1 MGNRVARAARQKQA
15 KKAKRRTNARGKRV
29 APLRAKPARGSA
41 TRTGTAA
48 KARLKKVRV
57 AKQRVKKKLA
67 SAKRAL
73 KVAVA
78 RRIVKKRVAS
88 LKRTVTRG
96 LGRARTRLK
105 AAKKRATTAR
115 KALRKRV
122 TRTVRAANKRT
133 TAARAVL
140 SKVATK
146 AVSTVKTTLEHA
158 ARPLAR
164 RHEVAKV
171 ARPVPPAFAAQRANA
186 TPREELLFEL
196 QRARA
201 SVKAA
206 VQGLAMGLA
215 ERPVAPGKWTIKEI
229 VLHLAERDRVRLEEF
244 SRTIG
249 GQSRS
254 WLGSSHAEEAE
265 VNEVHLSPLRAH
277 SWDDAVRRLDSM
289 REQLLLRL
297 SEVPAEPDDVWRR
310 GHPFADMM
318 WALPG
323 HDRLHASQIKL
334 ARIGANDP
342 VED

>member
-1 MGNRVARAARQKQA
+1 MARAGQKQVSR
-15 KKAKRRTNARGKRV
+15 KKRRTVARNKRV
-29 APLRAKPARGSA
+29 ERPRAKPARGST
-41 TRTGTAA
+41 TRTRSLA
-48 KARLKKVRV
+48 KARLKQLRV
-57 AKQRVKKKLA
+57 AKQRVKQKLA

-78 RRIVKKRVAS
+78 KRIVKKRVAS
-88 LKRTVTRG
+88 VKRAVAKRLT
-96 LGRARTRLK
+96 RARARVKSASKRSTAARK
-105 AAKKRATTAR
+105 ALTKLVARRVTKTVKVAKKRAASAQ

-122 TRTVRAANKRT
+122 AKRVKSVTSAIRRAART
-133 TAARAVL
+133 ATPRRAPLKAARV
-140 SKVATK
+140 
-146 AVSTVKTTLEHA
+146 
-158 ARPLAR
+158 
-164 RHEVAKV
+164 
-171 ARPVPPAFAAQRANA
+171 VPPAFAAQRANA
-186 TPREELLFEL
+186 TAREELLFEL

-206 VQGLAMGLA
+206 VQGVAAGLA
-215 ERPVAPGKWTIKEI
+215 ERPVAPGKWSVKEI

-244 SRTIG
+244 SRTLG
-249 GQSRS
+249 GQPRS

-265 VNEVHLSPLRAH
+265 VNELHLAPLRAH
-277 SWDDAVRRLDSM
+277 SWDDALRRLDTM

-297 SEVPAEPDDVWRR
+297 SEVPAEPDDVWRH

-323 HDRLHASQIKL
+323 HDRLHAGQIKL

>member
-1 MGNRVARAARQKQA
+1 MGNRVARAARLKQA
-15 KKAKRRTNARGKRV
+15 KKGRRRTDARGKRV
-29 APLRAKPARGSA
+29 ARPSAKPARGGTA
-41 TRTGTAA
+41 RTRTAA
-48 KARLKKVRV
+48 KARLKQLRV
-57 AKQRVKKKLA
+57 AKQRVKKQLA

-78 RRIVKKRVAS
+78 KRIVKKRVAT
-88 LKRTVTRG
+88 LKRTVAKR
-96 LGRARTRLK
+96 LARAGKRVTT
-105 AAKKRATTAR
+105 AKKRATTAR
-115 KALRKRV
+115 TALAKRLTKSVKAAK
-122 TRTVRAANKRT
+122 KRT
-133 TAARAVL
+133 TAAR
-140 SKVATK
+140 K
-146 AVSTVKTTLEHA
+146 AVRNRVIKRVKAVKSAIQRA
-158 ARPLAR
+158 ARMVAPR
-164 RHEVAKV
+164 RAVTEAP
-171 ARPVPPAFAAQRANA
+171 RPVPPAFAAQRANA

-215 ERPVAPGKWTIKEI
+215 EQPVAPGKWTIKEI

-249 GQSRS
+249 GQPRS

-277 SWDDAVRRLDSM
+277 SWDDAIRRLDSM

-318 WALPG
+318 WGLPG
-323 HDRLHASQIKL
+323 HDRLHAHQIKL

-342 VED
+342 VEA